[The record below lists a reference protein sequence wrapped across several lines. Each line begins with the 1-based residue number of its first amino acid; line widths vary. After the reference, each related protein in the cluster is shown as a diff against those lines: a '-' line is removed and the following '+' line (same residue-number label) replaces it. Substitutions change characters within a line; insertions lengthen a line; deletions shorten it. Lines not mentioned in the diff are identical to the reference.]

1 MRALIRYQWQL
12 HPWGV
17 TAALLE
23 TLFTAATAV
32 ASPWLVGRL
41 VVELPGVLEGGSPT
55 GLVLAASVLVAVL
68 VAAIVLGGVTTTLY
82 QDLSLRTERDVMIR
96 LTRLCLSG
104 PRIDT
109 LESPDFLDRVGRV
122 RNRVWQID
130 QGFMASLMTLNTGL
144 VLVGATISVGVLVGW
159 WWAALLAL
167 AAIGDSWLDARLG
180 RWQQRSWNVS
190 TEPQRHAD
198 YAFSLGGPSAAREI
212 RLFGLSALVARR
224 FWDLTTAALRPSWR
238 RRRVAA
244 GWQVAAMLVRTAVAV
259 LAVLGVVGQAVRG
272 ELPIAAAAVAVPL
285 VLQLAGVQVVGA
297 ERAAQGIAV
306 LADLRATEQ
315 QLDLHPG
322 PVPATTTVP
331 RHPRVPSAAVPA
343 AVRFEGVR
351 FEYPGRA
358 EPVLDGLN
366 LDLWAGEQVGL
377 VGVNGA
383 GKSTVIKL
391 LTGGLRPQRGQVLV
405 DGVPLDAEDD
415 EALGRWQR
423 QIAVLTQD
431 FAHYPV
437 TAAGNIAAG
446 IGLLDGDPGDPTLAR
461 AVELGSATD
470 VVRSLRS
477 GWDTVLDSRY
487 TDGQD
492 LSGGQ
497 WQRIGLARVASA
509 VGAGARLVV
518 LDEPAAALDTR
529 SEDFLV
535 RRHVALTGGV
545 TSVIV
550 SHRFSVLR
558 PLPRIVVLDGGRIVE
573 DGSHDTLMD
582 LDGRYARLFRLQ
594 ATRLIGRPA

>member
-1 MRALIRYQWQL
+1 M
-12 HPWGV
+12 

-41 VVELPGVLEGGSPT
+41 VVDLPGVLAGGRAT

-68 VAAIVLGGVTTTLY
+68 VIAIVLGGFTATLY

-104 PRIDT
+104 PRIET
-109 LESPDFLDRVGRV
+109 LESPAFLDRISRV
-122 RNRVWQID
+122 RHRVWQID
-130 QGFMASLMTLNTGL
+130 QGFMASLLTMNTGL
-144 VLVGATISVGVLVGW
+144 VLIGATISVGVLVGW
-159 WWAALLAL
+159 GWAALLA
-167 AAIGDSWLDARLG
+167 AAAVGDSLLDARLG
-180 RWQQRSWNVS
+180 KWQQRAWNVS
-190 TEPQRHAD
+190 TEPERHAD
-198 YAFSLGGPSAAREI
+198 YAFSLGGPSAAREV

-224 FWDLTTAALRPSWR
+224 FWDQTTAALRPAWR

-244 GWQVAAMLVRTAVAV
+244 GWQIAAMLVRTAVAM

-297 ERAAQGIAV
+297 DRAAQGVAV

-315 QLDLHPG
+315 DLDSS
-322 PVPATTTVP
+322 PVPRPGMTTAP
-331 RHPRVPSAAVPA
+331 RHPSAPEKPIPA
-343 AVRFEGVR
+343 AVRFDDVSFR
-351 FEYPGRA
+351 YPGRG
-358 EPVLDGLN
+358 EPVLDGL
-366 LDLWAGEQVGL
+366 DLELRAGEQVGL

-391 LTGGLRPQRGQVLV
+391 LTGGLRPQRGQVVV
-405 DGVPLDAEDD
+405 DGVPLDGRDD
-415 EALGRWQR
+415 AAVSRWQR

-431 FAHYPV
+431 FARYPMTV
-437 TAAGNIAAG
+437 AGNIAAG
-446 IGLLDGDPGDPTLAR
+446 AGLLDGEPGDPALAR
-461 AVELGSATD
+461 AVDLGAAAD
-470 VVRSLRS
+470 VVRSLDR
-477 GWDTVLDSRY
+477 GWDTILDSRY
-487 TDGQD
+487 TGGQD

-497 WQRIGLARVASA
+497 WQRIGLARVARA

-545 TSVIV
+545 TSMIV

-573 DGSHDTLMD
+573 DGDHDSLME
-582 LDGRYARLFRLQ
+582 LDGQYARLFRLQ
-594 ATRLIGRPA
+594 AARLIGRPA